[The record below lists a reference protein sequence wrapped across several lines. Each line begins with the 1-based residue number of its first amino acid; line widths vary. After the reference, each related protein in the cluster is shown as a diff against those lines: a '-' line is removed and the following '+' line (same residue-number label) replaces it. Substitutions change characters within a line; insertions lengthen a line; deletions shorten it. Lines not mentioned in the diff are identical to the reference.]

1 MKKLYD
7 LAVKTG
13 SYTNGNG
20 DTKNRYVN
28 IGAIMEKEDGGRMIF
43 LNRTFNPAGVPTE
56 PDRESIIVSMFAPK
70 KNDSA
75 NEPEPTPPASDSDI
89 PF

>member
-13 SYTNGNG
+13 SYTNGSG
-20 DTKNRYVN
+20 ETKNRYLN
-28 IGAIMEKEDGGRMIF
+28 IGAIMEKDDGGRMIF

-56 PDRESIIVSMFAPK
+56 QDRESIIISMFTPK
-70 KNDSA
+70 KNESA
-75 NEPEPTPPASDSDI
+75 NEPDTAPASDSDI

>member
-7 LAVKTG
+7 LAVKIG
-13 SYTNGNG
+13 SYTNSNG
-20 DTKNRYVN
+20 DTKNRYLN
-28 IGAIMEKEDGGRMIF
+28 IGAIMEKDDGGRMIF

-56 PDRESIIVSMFAPK
+56 QDRESIIVSMFAPK

-75 NEPEPTPPASDSDI
+75 NEPEPAPPASDSDI